1 MKNLKKIANK
11 NSKTKL
17 LSLEQAKN
25 YYTEK
30 RERERYNNNNNNN
43 FIYFTAL
50 TVVIGLLQFYKFL
63 IISKI
68 EDGVR

>member
-1 MKNLKKIANK
+1 MQIKIAK
-11 NSKTKL
+11 
-17 LSLEQAKN
+17 QN

-30 RERERYNNNNNNN
+30 RERERYNNNNNNNN

>member
-1 MKNLKKIANK
+1 MQIKIAK
-11 NSKTKL
+11 
-17 LSLEQAKN
+17 QN

-43 FIYFTAL
+43 NNNFIYFTTL

>member
-1 MKNLKKIANK
+1 MQIKIAK
-11 NSKTKL
+11 
-17 LSLEQAKN
+17 QN

-43 FIYFTAL
+43 FIYFTIL
-50 TVVIGLLQFYKFL
+50 VVVIGLLQFYKFL
-63 IISKI
+63 IISRI

>member
-1 MKNLKKIANK
+1 MKNLKKIAK
-11 NSKTKL
+11 IKI
-17 LSLEQAKN
+17 AKQN

-43 FIYFTAL
+43 NFSYFTAL

>member
-1 MKNLKKIANK
+1 MQIKIAK
-11 NSKTKL
+11 
-17 LSLEQAKN
+17 QN

-43 FIYFTAL
+43 SNNFIYFTTL

-68 EDGVR
+68 ENGVR

>member
-1 MKNLKKIANK
+1 MQIKIAK
-11 NSKTKL
+11 
-17 LSLEQAKN
+17 QN

-30 RERERYNNNNNNN
+30 RERERYNNNNNNNNNN

-68 EDGVR
+68 ENGVR

>member
-1 MKNLKKIANK
+1 MQIKIAK
-11 NSKTKL
+11 
-17 LSLEQAKN
+17 QN

-30 RERERYNNNNNNN
+30 RERERYNNNNNNNNN

-68 EDGVR
+68 EDGVRCKFSC

>member
-1 MKNLKKIANK
+1 MQIKIAK
-11 NSKTKL
+11 
-17 LSLEQAKN
+17 QN

-43 FIYFTAL
+43 NNNNFIYFTTL
-50 TVVIGLLQFYKFL
+50 TVVVGLLQFYKFL

-68 EDGVR
+68 ENGVR

>member
-1 MKNLKKIANK
+1 MQIKIAK
-11 NSKTKL
+11 
-17 LSLEQAKN
+17 QN

-43 FIYFTAL
+43 NNNFIYFTTL

-68 EDGVR
+68 ENGVR

>member
-1 MKNLKKIANK
+1 MQIKIAK
-11 NSKTKL
+11 
-17 LSLEQAKN
+17 QN

-30 RERERYNNNNNNN
+30 RERERYNNNNN
-43 FIYFTAL
+43 FIYFTIL
-50 TVVIGLLQFYKFL
+50 VVVIGLLQFYKFL